1 MRKPKLNFDI
11 TKAVK
16 DFTYKKSAD
25 FETKIILYVLEK
37 KGIKS
42 FDVSKFSR
50 KSETVKNYG
59 VPIHTLRYDGIFI
72 FRRFIGDFNGL
83 QYRYEIDV

>member
-11 TKAVK
+11 TKVVK
-16 DFTYKKSAD
+16 DFTHKKSAA

-37 KGIKS
+37 KGIKD
-42 FDVSKFSR
+42 FDVKKFSR
-50 KSETVKNYG
+50 KGENVKYYG
-59 VPIHTLRYDGIFI
+59 APIHTLRYDGIFI

>member
-16 DFTYKKSAD
+16 DFTHKKSAD

-37 KGIKS
+37 KELKILMLKN
-42 FDVSKFSR
+42 FQ
-50 KSETVKNYG
+50 ENVKM
-59 VPIHTLRYDGIFI
+59 
-72 FRRFIGDFNGL
+72 
-83 QYRYEIDV
+83 

>member
-1 MRKPKLNFDI
+1 MRKPNLNFDI

-16 DFTYKKSAD
+16 DFTHKKLAD
-25 FETKIILYVLEK
+25 FETKIIMYVIEK
-37 KGIKS
+37 KGIKN

-50 KSETVKNYG
+50 KSEKVKNYG
-59 VPIHTLRYDGIFI
+59 APIHTLRYDGIFI

>member
-1 MRKPKLNFDI
+1 MRKINLNFDI
-11 TKAVK
+11 TKSVK
-16 DFTYKKSAD
+16 DFIHIKSAY
-25 FETKIILYVLEK
+25 FETEIILYVLEK
-37 KGIKS
+37 KGIKD
-42 FDVSKFSR
+42 FDVKKFSR

-72 FRRFIGDFNGL
+72 FISFISDFNGL